1 MENKKN
7 EILQV
12 RSDILFHDLFNEND
26 MSLLEWTASQ
36 ILECDVS
43 KVKGKVRVINIRL
56 PRTNEKERSKYV
68 DLVVVYENQKIII
81 ELNNNYDG
89 FYLRNVL
96 YALNGLSNYYNIDNA
111 TYYGFIPEN
120 IYKTILVNLNW
131 YRNKG
136 ISEKVPSKKVIFYEY
151 PLDDVYKERYKMDYL
166 MKIININL
174 DYYAKLGYDNL
185 ENYDNLYKL
194 LTVNTEDELKNFSK
208 YDELNFYSKKIH
220 NLSKN
225 DEYKEKI
232 MSEEIEEN
240 VRAHEKYLGGLFYG
254 REEARAEAEAEI
266 AEAKAETARS
276 KAETDE
282 AKQKLKE
289 TQTLIVKNLLEN
301 SVSDDI
307 ILKSTNVSIEELEK
321 IKKELK

>member
-56 PRTNEKERSKYV
+56 PRTNKKERSKYV
-68 DLVVVYENQKIII
+68 DLVVEYENQKIII
-81 ELNNNYDG
+81 ELNNNYEG

-96 YALNGLSNYYNIDNA
+96 YALNGLSNYYNIGKAN
-111 TYYGFIPEN
+111 YYDFIPEN

-131 YRNKG
+131 YKYES
-136 ISEKVPSKKVIFYEY
+136 ISKKVPPKKVIIYDY
-151 PLDDVYKERYKMDYL
+151 PLDDIYKEKYKMDYL

-194 LTVNTEDELKNFSK
+194 LTVNTEDELKKFSK

-220 NLSKN
+220 NLSKS
-225 DEYKEKI
+225 DEYKE
-232 MSEEIEEN
+232 SN
-240 VRAHEKYLGGLFYG
+240 Y
-254 REEARAEAEAEI
+254 
-266 AEAKAETARS
+266 
-276 KAETDE
+276 
-282 AKQKLKE
+282 
-289 TQTLIVKNLLEN
+289 
-301 SVSDDI
+301 
-307 ILKSTNVSIEELEK
+307 
-321 IKKELK
+321 